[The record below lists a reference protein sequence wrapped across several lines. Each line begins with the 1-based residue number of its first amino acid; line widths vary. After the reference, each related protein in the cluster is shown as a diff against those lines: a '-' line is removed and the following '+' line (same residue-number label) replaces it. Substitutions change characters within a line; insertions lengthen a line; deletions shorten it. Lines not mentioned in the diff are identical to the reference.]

1 MIQCASLSHTQ
12 GIAAGVCDDWL
23 LVSSIL
29 VFPVTIQPS
38 GSVVTTLGGDARF
51 QCIPTTS
58 QDNVQWLMNS
68 SAALLNESI
77 ELGNAEVIR
86 GSFGSTVLLFL
97 DLVNLTPN
105 YNHTE
110 IQCSTP
116 ATGTTSPSAELL
128 LQGSHKVICSI
139 SGSCNGV
146 ECVI

>member
-1 MIQCASLSHTQ
+1 MKLLWVLLVIQCASLSHTQ

-29 VFPVTIQPS
+29 VFTVTIQPS

-51 QCIPTTS
+51 RCIPTTS

-77 ELGNAEVIR
+77 ELGNAVVTRVQI
-86 GSFGSTVLLFL
+86 SDIDIILWFL
-97 DLVNLTPN
+97 DLVNLTSN

-116 ATGTTSPSAELL
+116 ATGTTSSSAELV
-128 LQGSHKVICSI
+128 LQSSHKVM
-139 SGSCNGV
+139 
-146 ECVI
+146 

>member
-23 LVSSIL
+23 LVSSIIL
-29 VFPVTIQPS
+29 VFTVTIQPS

-51 QCIPTTS
+51 QCIPTRS

-68 SAALLNESI
+68 SAALLNDSI
-77 ELGNAEVIR
+77 ELGNAVVERVPF
-86 GSFGSTVLLFL
+86 SSTVAWLL
-97 DLVNLTPN
+97 DLVNLTSN

-116 ATGTTSPSAELL
+116 ATSVTSPTVLLL
-128 LQGSHKVICSI
+128 LQGYNYVIDIRCL
-139 SGSCNGV
+139 SCNFV
-146 ECVI
+146 N

>member
-1 MIQCASLSHTQ
+1 MKLLWVLLVIQCASLSHTQ
-12 GIAAGVCDDWL
+12 GIAAGVCDDRL

-29 VFPVTIQPS
+29 VFTVTIQPS
-38 GSVVTTLGGDARF
+38 GSVVTTLGGDAMF

-68 SAALLNESI
+68 SVALLNESI

-86 GSFGSTVLLFL
+86 VPLHDTFILWFL
-97 DLVNLTPN
+97 DFVNLTPN

-116 ATGTTSPSAELL
+116 ATGFTSPPVLLL
-128 LQGSHKVICSI
+128 LQGYVT
-139 SGSCNGV
+139 
-146 ECVI
+146 

>member
-1 MIQCASLSHTQ
+1 MKLSWVLLVIQCASLSHTQ

-29 VFPVTIQPS
+29 VFTVTIQPS
-38 GSVVTTLGGDARF
+38 GSVVTTLGRDARF

-77 ELGNAEVIR
+77 ELGNAVVTR
-86 GSFGSTVLLFL
+86 VPFSSTVL
-97 DLVNLTPN
+97 DLVNLTSN

-116 ATGTTSPSAELL
+116 ATGITSPPVLLL
-128 LQGSHKVICSI
+128 LQGYVA
-139 SGSCNGV
+139 
-146 ECVI
+146 

>member
-1 MIQCASLSHTQ
+1 MKLLWVLLVIQCASLSHTQ

-29 VFPVTIQPS
+29 VFTVTIQPS

-77 ELGNAEVIR
+77 ELGNAVVTR
-86 GSFGSTVLLFL
+86 AVFNGSDTVVWFL
-97 DLVNLTPN
+97 DLANLTPN

-116 ATGTTSPSAELL
+116 ATGITSPPVLLL
-128 LQGSHKVICSI
+128 LQGHVTCLYVHK
-139 SGSCNGV
+139 
-146 ECVI
+146 

>member
-1 MIQCASLSHTQ
+1 MKLLWVLLVIQCASLSHTQ

-29 VFPVTIQPS
+29 VFTVTIQPS

-77 ELGNAEVIR
+77 ELGNAVVTR
-86 GSFGSTVLLFL
+86 VQFTGSDTVVWFL

-116 ATGTTSPSAELL
+116 ATGITSPPAQLL
-128 LQGSHKVICSI
+128 LQGHVTYLRT
-139 SGSCNGV
+139 
-146 ECVI
+146 

>member
-1 MIQCASLSHTQ
+1 MKLLWVLLVIQCASLSHTQ

-29 VFPVTIQPS
+29 VFTVTIQPS

-58 QDNVQWLMNS
+58 QDNVQTLMNS

-77 ELGNAEVIR
+77 ELGVAVVTR
-86 GSFGSTVLLFL
+86 VPFSSTVAWF
-97 DLVNLTPN
+97 NLTPN
-105 YNHTE
+105 YNHTL

-116 ATGTTSPSAELL
+116 ATGITSPPVLLL
-128 LQGSHKVICSI
+128 LQGHVT
-139 SGSCNGV
+139 
-146 ECVI
+146 